1 MADFTS
7 NQLLILTNAKV
18 FCSSPMRPDPIIVSS
33 SGEND
38 SLFTRVEVNLLDS
51 CFMFVDNCF
60 NPGDFPRW
68 IKILIP
74 YPVTLISLSY
84 IALLTIS
91 QCDTK

>member
-1 MADFTS
+1 MK
-7 NQLLILTNAKV
+7 IL
-18 FCSSPMRPDPIIVSS
+18 SPATMRLNPIIISS
-33 SGEND
+33 SCRNN
-38 SLFTRVEVNLLDS
+38 SLFSRVEVNLLDS